1 MNRAQLALGVLALLY
16 VSASAN
22 RGSKRFRAV
31 SLSNAVGE
39 CVVFPERGAAI
50 HCTSCRFSLEPSWQ
64 TERVFLR
71 RCAAYVASA
80 RAACQHSSDETDVG
94 FARGAAPIVC
104 AAGWNHTVTALS
116 LRGGNSDEEPEVE
129 QERGAVMSPSDGK
142 ARKGSTEEEINGEHE
157 DGPLDIDVTAG
168 GSLGLTGEQLS
179 LLRKME
185 RAQLRQ
191 RAGILPSASA
201 RRSALTPVGTQARRQ
216 GPNPSS
222 AGTALR
228 QVDDTLQEA
237 LQQIDDDFDDLS
249 SWMSDEHEGVRTAGA
264 PSASGQNRFDRQ
276 DQNPG
281 GMEAPQTADGRSR
294 LPLDDGHAEARIE
307 AALGRLASPLAA
319 PRIAPTPRHQ
329 RQDFA
334 SRRNTSRHD
343 GRPPGV
349 EEEENGRES
358 FLYRGDGMVGKW
370 WERFGDAGLN
380 AFMTNPE
387 LSEQQ
392 EQLTN
397 LMKDL
402 DLNDGRDSASGVLDE
417 EDQAFCDA
425 FDLWHRNVTDSLRAS
440 EAYYDNISVLAGGDH
455 GTQFDPPG
463 APGQV
468 RALFVGGQG
477 FESVSEAVD
486 VACKGQV
493 IYVEAGSHPVGNAL
507 MLLGLDS
514 ECLPVHR
521 HETLVVSEGW
531 CFHLL
536 ACASPALRVS
546 QESRGHVQANTA
558 SQIVGSF
565 LLDSGSEGS
574 FNGVALTHRGQKGQG
589 RSILPRGDQIG
600 EVALLHV
607 FGSWTYSGCS
617 ISFGGGHGIGLLCDG
632 AASVCLNRS
641 SVGGLDVSNGS
652 VDSGRSNQVAREVRK
667 VQDCRGMRP
676 SVFSGPQSFQ
686 DEERLAAREARDADK
701 GALVEAIR
709 DGTEDRCANA
719 VAAVSESTLSI
730 HESTVWHAWN
740 AGVSLLDKARATL
753 SATSICHVGF
763 GVGINDKVSVSIVDC
778 VINASVSSAMLTGAL
793 YVSETSQNS
802 SLQIFDTEING
813 LLWLGLRRPTYLK
826 MRAAS
831 GSHWQDDVC
840 TNEDA
845 ATQLGV
851 ADAVPVSSAGW
862 RQALLA
868 RMQQEQEADD
878 AHTRLLHLVDEMDKE
893 IRAHA
898 ATASEEHAH
907 EVSSS

>member
-1 MNRAQLALGVLALLY
+1 MNRAQLVLGVLALLY
-16 VSASAN
+16 VSTVA
-22 RGSKRFRAV
+22 RGSKRFRSV
-31 SLSNAVGE
+31 SVSNAVGE
-39 CVVFPERGAAI
+39 SVVFPERRAAI
-50 HCTSCRFSLEPSWQ
+50 HFSLEPSSP
-64 TERVFLR
+64 TGRVFLR

-80 RAACQHSSDETDVG
+80 RAACQHSSDETDVWV
-94 FARGAAPIVC
+94 ACGAAPIVC
-104 AAGWNHTVTALS
+104 AAGWNHAVTILS
-116 LRGGNSDEEPEVE
+116 LRGGISDEEPEME
-129 QERGAVMSPSDGK
+129 QERVAVISPSDGK
-142 ARKGSTEEEINGEHE
+142 ARKGSQEEEISGEH
-157 DGPLDIDVTAG
+157 LDIDVTAG

-201 RRSALTPVGTQARRQ
+201 RRSAPSPVVTQARRQ

-237 LQQIDDDFDDLS
+237 LRQIDDDFDDLS
-249 SWMSDEHEGVRTAGA
+249 SWMSDEHEGVRTTEA
-264 PSASGQNRFDRQ
+264 PSGQNRFDRG

-281 GMEAPQTADGRSR
+281 GMEAPKAPDGRSR
-294 LPLDDGHAEARIE
+294 LLFDDSHAEARIE
-307 AALGRLASPLAA
+307 AALGRLASPLAS
-319 PRIAPTPRHQ
+319 PRIAPTPSHK

-334 SRRNTSRHD
+334 SRRNASRHD

-358 FLYRGDGMVGKW
+358 FLYRGDGMVDKW

-425 FDLWHRNVTDSLRAS
+425 FDLWHRNVTGSLRAS

-455 GTQFDPPG
+455 GAQFDPPAG

-468 RALFVGGQG
+468 RALFVGGKG
-477 FESVSEAVD
+477 FASVSEAVD
-486 VACKGQV
+486 VACKGQM

-507 MLLGLDS
+507 MFLGLDS

-546 QESRGHVQANTA
+546 QKSRGHVRANTS

-565 LLDSGSEGS
+565 LFDNGSEGS
-574 FNGVALTHRGQKGQG
+574 FNGVALTHTGQKGEG
-589 RSILPRGDQIG
+589 RSALPRGDQVG

-607 FGSWTYSGCS
+607 FGSWTYNGCS

-632 AASVCLNRS
+632 GASVCLNRS
-641 SVGGLDVSNGS
+641 SVGGLDVSDGC
-652 VDSGRSNQVAREVRK
+652 VDSGRSNQAAGEVREVEG
-667 VQDCRGMRP
+667 CRGMRP
-676 SVFSGPQSFQ
+676 SVFSGPQSCQ

-701 GALVEAIR
+701 GALIQAIR
-709 DGTEDRCANA
+709 HGTEDRCANA
-719 VAAVSESTLSI
+719 VAAVSESTLFI

-753 SATSICHVGF
+753 SASSICHVGF
-763 GVGINDKVSVSIVDC
+763 GIGINDNVSVSIVDC
-778 VINASVSSAMLTGAL
+778 VISASASSAMLTGAL

-813 LLWLGLRRPTYLK
+813 LLWLGMRRPTYLK

-868 RMQQEQEADD
+868 RMKQEQEADD
-878 AHTRLLHLVDEMDKE
+878 AHTRLHHLVDEMDEE

-898 ATASEEHAH
+898 ATASEQHAH